1 MLICFT
7 RASSW
12 KMIAMPA
19 FSLSRVPV
27 NCSSAPLNIIA
38 PVYDPKG
45 YTPARTFIS
54 VDLPAPFSPTSAW
67 ISPRFTLKLTSLS
80 ALTPEN
86 SLVIWFISR
95 MKSSIPSTFH
105 ISLGPARSI
114 GRVPSPPCPSKT
126 HCGER
131 ASPLPGSYNDFLLVD
146 VSLQEV
152 SASDQRSVNVL
163 LGDSDGNQQDR
174 RHIHF
179 AVIDGLGSIGERLTG
194 KHRLGCFD
202 CSIAKHTSVLEDGHT
217 LGTLYDTLS
226 SGQFSILT
234 GDRNLA
240 GKTLSGERLDAA
252 TGCAIVRS
260 KNALDV
266 VLVGRQRILHD
277 LLCILGLPLDNR
289 LVGNNLNGTLVDKR
303 LDDTHGSLLEEL
315 GIVVGRGAGKNSI
328 VALRNSLGQPGTLE
342 HADLHVIK

>member
-80 ALTPEN
+80 ALTPGN

-95 MKSSIPSTFH
+95 TKSSIPSTFH
-105 ISLGPARSI
+105 ISLSPA
-114 GRVPSPPCPSKT
+114 CPSGT
-126 HCGER
+126 HWGSG
-131 ASPLPGSYNDFLLVD
+131 ASPLPGSYNGFLLVD

-152 SASDQRSVNVL
+152 SAVDQLNVDII
-163 LGDSDGNQQDR
+163 LGDSDGDQQDR
-174 RHIHF
+174 RHIHC
-179 AVIDGLGSIGERLTG
+179 AVVDSLGSLGERLAG
-194 KHRLGCFD
+194 KHRHRGFD
-202 CSIAKHTSVLEDGHT
+202 RSIAKHTSVLEHGHP
-217 LGTLYDTLS
+217 LGTLHDTLS
-226 SGQFSILT
+226 SGQFSVLT

-240 GKTLSGERLDAA
+240 GKTLSSERLDAT
-252 TGCAIVRS
+252 TGCAVVRS
-260 KNALDV
+260 EDALDV

-277 LLCILGLPLDNR
+277 LLRVLGLPLDNR
-289 LVGNNLNGTLVDKR
+289 LVGNNLNVTLVDKR
-303 LDDTHGSLLEEL
+303 LDDAHGSLLEEF
-315 GIVVGRGAGKNSI
+315 GIVVGRGARKNSV
-328 VALRNSLGQPGTLE
+328 VALRNSIGQPGTLE